1 MIAALVSVQQQ
12 TMLAG
17 MDMKRLISCIA
28 GVTFIVAAVV
38 AAVAMD
44 GPFAG
49 GVSET
54 TTAAI
59 SSEGPISVNR
69 VNKGD
74 RLSPSSVDRLSHN
87 STSMESVVPLKR
99 VPLGCD
105 RAFSPFADPALAHIY
120 KRCIA

>member
-1 MIAALVSVQQQ
+1 
-12 TMLAG
+12 
-17 MDMKRLISCIA
+17 MDRLISYIA
-28 GVTFIVAAVV
+28 GVTFIVATGV

-49 GVSET
+49 GVSGT
-54 TTAAI
+54 TTAAT
-59 SSEGPISVNR
+59 SSESSVSVNR

-99 VPLGCD
+99 VPVGCD
-105 RAFSPFADPALAHIY
+105 PAFSPFADPALAHIY
-120 KRCIA
+120 KRCMA